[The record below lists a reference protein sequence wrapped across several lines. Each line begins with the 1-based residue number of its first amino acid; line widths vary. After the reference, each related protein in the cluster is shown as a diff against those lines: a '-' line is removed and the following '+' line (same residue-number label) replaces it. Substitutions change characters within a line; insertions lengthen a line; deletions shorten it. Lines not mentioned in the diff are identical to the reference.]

1 MIRNG
6 PMIRAILL
14 LLTTAAFAQETPWT
28 SLFDGQSLKGW
39 TETPFT
45 RHGTVKVEDGAIV
58 IGKGYM
64 TGINWTAAFPKTNYE
79 LRIEAQRAD
88 GSDFFAGITFPV
100 NDSHLTWINGG
111 WGGKMVGLSS
121 LDGNDASENETSV
134 VRDFQKGRWYRL
146 WIAVTPDRVRA
157 WIDDELVIDVSV
169 ANREIGL
176 RPGEIELSKPLGI
189 AAYNTV
195 SKIRKIEWR
204 PL

>member
-1 MIRNG
+1 ML
-6 PMIRAILL
+6 RAILL
-14 LLTTAAFAQETPWT
+14 LLTTAAFAQEKPWT
-28 SLFDGQSLKGW
+28 PLFDGQSLKGW

-64 TGINWTAAFPKTNYE
+64 TGINRTAAFPKTNYE
-79 LRIEAQRAD
+79 LRLEAQRNE
-88 GSDFFAGITFPV
+88 GNDFFAGITFPV
-100 NDSHLTWINGG
+100 NDSFLTWINGG
-111 WGGKMVGLSS
+111 WGGKVVGLSS
-121 LDGNDASENETSV
+121 LDGDDASENETSL
-134 VRDFQKGRWYRL
+134 VRDFQQGRWYRL

-157 WIDDELVIDVSV
+157 WIDEELVIDVGI

-195 SKIRKIEWR
+195 SKVRKIEWR

>member
-1 MIRNG
+1 ML
-6 PMIRAILL
+6 RAILL
-14 LLTTAAFAQETPWT
+14 LLTTAAFAQEKPWT
-28 SLFDGQSLKGW
+28 PLFDGQSLKGW

-64 TGINWTAAFPKTNYE
+64 TGINRTGDFPKTNYE
-79 LRIEAQRAD
+79 LRMEAQRAD

-100 NDSHLTWINGG
+100 NDSFLTWINGG
-111 WGGKMVGLSS
+111 WGGKVVGLSS
-121 LDGNDASENETSV
+121 LDGDDASENETSL
-134 VRDFQKGRWYRL
+134 VRDFQQGRWYRL

-157 WIDDELVIDVSV
+157 WIDDELVIDVGI
-169 ANREIGL
+169 ANREAGL

-195 SKIRKIEWR
+195 SKVRKIEWR